1 MAEGSPALPSHL
13 PKDLPVCASW
23 AFCALAVVAGALMV
37 AGSPGDLR
45 GLSLGAV
52 GALACGALLA
62 ASRRLRSRRV
72 PSWTSW
78 QRDPFLPFA
87 GALGLAAVHLAE
99 RATPGP
105 IQVGGAWWAIG
116 AGASVLA
123 AVGFLLMIED
133 LTPGRAV
140 DALLLAGMVAAGAG
154 LLVWLAAAPRIGP
167 EGVQQTPWLLAA
179 AGFDLLVV
187 GLGVQALRLRGQAR
201 QVVGWLLLAWT
212 VLLSIDLAWLLAE
225 LTDEVVEPTAGAA
238 FSALV
243 FGLAGGAALHPSASQ
258 APEPIV
264 RLRTRLPRGEVGFL
278 GLAVVLGPVVLASG
292 DLATDTRP
300 RVLALTVA
308 LSALVVTY
316 LVRLVQ
322 GRAVLEHR
330 AHHDELTGLANGVFF
345 EERADTAVAHARRTG
360 GHTAVLYLDLDRFK
374 NINDSLGHATGNLLL
389 QAVARRLRSATRAD
403 DTVARLG
410 GDEFAVLLPQID
422 EPGVATIVAEEV
434 LRRFD
439 DPFVLNG
446 HRVFASPSIG
456 IAVFPSGGDSAG
468 LLLENA
474 DTAMYRA
481 KQRGH
486 RTHCSFDPSMKAE
499 AHRRLALESELHGA
513 VERGE
518 MQLHYQPK
526 VHLPS
531 GRVTGMEALLRWQH
545 PEHGL
550 LMPSDFIPVAEE
562 SGLILPLGEW
572 ALEEACR
579 QNHEWLEAGF
589 APLVVAVNVSLRQF
603 QQTSVEDLA
612 ARALRTT
619 GLDPELLEL
628 EVTESLA
635 MHDPARVATTLQGL
649 RDLGVMCSIDDFGT
663 GYSGL
668 SQLIGF
674 PIDKLKIDKSF
685 VATIDGHREAPIVVA
700 VVALAHGLGLEVVAE
715 GVETTTQLE
724 RLRELGC
731 DEMQGYLFSRPLPAE
746 HFEQLLM
753 LESVAAGPGRLPL
766 FPGPRLAA
774 ATA

>member
-1 MAEGSPALPSHL
+1 MAEEILVPASELDPARPELP
-13 PKDLPVCASW
+13 SW
-23 AFCALAVVAGALMV
+23 AFCALAVVAGALLV
-37 AGSPGDLR
+37 AGPDGDLR
-45 GLSLGAV
+45 ALAVAAV
-52 GALACGALLA
+52 GALSCGALVV
-62 ASRRLRSRRV
+62 ASQRLRSRRV

-87 GALGLAAVHLAE
+87 GALGLATVVLAE
-99 RATPGP
+99 RASGP
-105 IQVGGAWWAIG
+105 FQAGAAWWAIG
-116 AGASVLA
+116 ATASLLA
-123 AVGFLLMIED
+123 VVGFLLMIED

-140 DALLLAGMVAAGAG
+140 DALLLAGMVATGAG
-154 LLVWLAAAPRIGP
+154 LLGWLAAAPRVGP
-167 EGVQQTPWLLAA
+167 EGTGQATRLLAS
-179 AGFDLLVV
+179 AGLDLLVV
-187 GLGVQALRLRGQAR
+187 GLGVQALMLRERAR
-201 QVVGWLLLAWT
+201 RVVGWLVLAWT
-212 VLLSIDLAWLLAE
+212 VLLSLDSAWLLAE
-225 LTDEVVEPTAGAA
+225 VTGEAVDPTAVVAV
-238 FSALV
+238 STLV
-243 FGLAGGAALHPSASQ
+243 FGLAGGAALHPTASQ
-258 APEPIV
+258 VPEPIV
-264 RLRTRLPRGEVGFL
+264 RLRTRLPRGQVAL
-278 GLAVVLGPVVLASG
+278 LAVAVVLGPVVLASG
-292 DLATDTRP
+292 ELDPRARP
-300 RVLALTVA
+300 GVLASSVA
-308 LSALVVTY
+308 LSALVVAY

-345 EERADTAVAHARRTG
+345 EERAETAVAHARRAG
-360 GHTAVLYLDLDRFK
+360 GHVAVLFLDLDRFK
-374 NINDSLGHATGNLLL
+374 NVNDSLGHATGNLLL
-389 QAVARRLRSATRAD
+389 QAVAKRLRSATRAD

-422 EPGVATIVAEEV
+422 DPGAATTVAEQV
-434 LRRFD
+434 LSRFD

-456 IAVFPSGGDSAG
+456 IAVFPGGGDSAG
-468 LLLENA
+468 VLLENA

-518 MQLHYQPK
+518 MRLHYQPK

-579 QNHEWLEAGF
+579 QNHEWRQAGF
-589 APLVVAVNVSLRQF
+589 EPLVVAVNVSLRQF
-603 QQTSVEDLA
+603 QQAAIEDLA

-649 RDLGVMCSIDDFGT
+649 RELGVMCSIDDFGT

-668 SQLIGF
+668 SQLTGF

-731 DEMQGYLFSRPLPAE
+731 DEMQGYLFSRPLSAE

-766 FPGPRLAA
+766 VPAPHLATL
-774 ATA
+774 TA